1 MDKVKFAIIQRK
13 GVTITRKRKDLPSY
27 LADGWEEVT
36 PEIKKPVV
44 NKKKEGTIKNDSDI
58 CLL

>member
-13 GVTITRKRKDLPSY
+13 GVTITRKRRDLPSY
-27 LADGWEEVT
+27 LADGWKEVT

-44 NKKKEGTIKNDSDI
+44 NKKKEGNYKK
-58 CLL
+58 